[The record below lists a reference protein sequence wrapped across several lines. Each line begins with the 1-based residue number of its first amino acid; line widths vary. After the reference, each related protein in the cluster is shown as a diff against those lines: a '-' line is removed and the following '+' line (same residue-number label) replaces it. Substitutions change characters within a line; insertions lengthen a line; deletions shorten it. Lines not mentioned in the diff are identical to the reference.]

1 MPKQTEFKFL
11 NVNILTKKTHFDV
24 LLLLLLLLI
33 RPVMFSYIKL
43 LNVFILTKKKN
54 EKREDFFP
62 MKKKRHPVPKKQT
75 FDVEQVESK
84 TLNI

>member
-1 MPKQTEFKFL
+1 
-11 NVNILTKKTHFDV
+11 
-24 LLLLLLLLI
+24 
-33 RPVMFSYIKL
+33 MFSYIKL

-54 EKREDFFP
+54 EKEKNFP

>member
-1 MPKQTEFKFL
+1 
-11 NVNILTKKTHFDV
+11 
-24 LLLLLLLLI
+24 
-33 RPVMFSYIKL
+33 MFSYIKL

-62 MKKKRHPVPKKQT
+62 TKKKRHPVPKKQT

>member
-1 MPKQTEFKFL
+1 
-11 NVNILTKKTHFDV
+11 
-24 LLLLLLLLI
+24 
-33 RPVMFSYIKL
+33 MFSYIKL